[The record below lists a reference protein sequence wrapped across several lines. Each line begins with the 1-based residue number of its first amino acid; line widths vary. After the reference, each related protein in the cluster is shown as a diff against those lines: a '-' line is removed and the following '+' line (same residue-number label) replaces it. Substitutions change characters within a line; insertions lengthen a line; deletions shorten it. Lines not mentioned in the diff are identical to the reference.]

1 MINININYKLIY
13 FFIPFSILLKIRY
26 HKPLNNLLLKHK
38 IPQYNTINIINNK
51 LINKGKMTELIFN
64 SHKRALESGSL
75 VFAESSVH
83 PIIKDGI
90 KVG

>member
-1 MINININYKLIY
+1 
-13 FFIPFSILLKIRY
+13 
-26 HKPLNNLLLKHK
+26 
-38 IPQYNTINIINNK
+38 
-51 LINKGKMTELIFN
+51 MTELIFN